1 MLYIFKG
8 RAINIDDKLFDDFN
22 TAMQGIDK
30 VDDALIAM
38 YLSTSEYYD
47 ESRDNVVEVLDRLI
61 EEGACDAFINNSI
74 KNDLFL
80 E

>member
-22 TAMQGIDK
+22 TAMQGIDE

-61 EEGACDAFINNSI
+61 EEGTCDAFINNSI

>member
-61 EEGACDAFINNSI
+61 EEGTCDEFINNSI